1 MNSHDLPG
9 KESYADD
16 LTWREQDI
24 LILLADRLTNREI
37 ANHLHL
43 ALSTV
48 KDYVSKILGKL
59 YVKNRREAV
68 TRAKA
73 LGLLDD
79 GKKTEIRQPTD
90 LPIEPTL
97 FIGRRD
103 ELGEIRRHLKETRLL
118 TLTGPGGIGKT
129 RLALKAAK
137 EAAGDFRDGCF
148 FVSLAPIRSIENIL
162 QTIAEGLK
170 FPIAT
175 HEDPTHQLL
184 RYLRKKQLLLVMD
197 NFEHLLDGVSI
208 ISEILRAAPTV
219 KILATSRERLNL
231 QSETNLNIGGM
242 DVPKQVAVENLLNYD
257 AIALFLQSARKVR
270 PGFDPSPTELGQ
282 IAEICQIVRGM
293 PLAIEL
299 SAAWLH
305 ILNVCEII
313 EELEKGIDILS
324 TEVRDTPLRHRSIRA
339 VFDHSWSMLHPTE
352 QKILMMFSVF
362 RGGFTRE
369 AAQKVTGA
377 SLQKLA
383 GLSNKSFLSHDAN
396 SGRLEV
402 HELLRQYGREQLDNS
417 TEDSASAQE
426 AHAAYYAEFIQERW
440 QHLQDRRQMLAHA
453 EIETDIE
460 NVRVAWQYYLGQRNV
475 SQMWKL
481 IFGLWQVYWIHG
493 WNLAGKEL
501 FSEAVRVLQ
510 SEDKDENTH
519 LKALA
524 QALQAYFLAWLGQA
538 EQGYELANESVAVL
552 RKLDHP
558 KALCCAYESLILN
571 SYFLNRI
578 VEETEAKNN
587 FHEIALK
594 IDDKR
599 FLTLSFFVASMVSL
613 IKEDFTEAGQL
624 AESGLD
630 ITKETG
636 DLINSTFPLI
646 AWGHVA
652 FARGNYEDA
661 RNYFERCLKVSEE
674 VGFRWAI
681 ANSRKYLSKVALLMD
696 NTAEAEKHL
705 IQSLR
710 ITKEIGFVRDVVNI
724 LYDYA
729 CLCVAQGFPEQAV
742 ELLVL
747 VSQHPTSPQ
756 FRWLEGRIRDSAQ
769 NLLGNL
775 ENELSLETFAIA
787 VERGQKLVMD
797 EVIADLIGSKGRK

>member
-1 MNSHDLPG
+1 
-9 KESYADD
+9 
-16 LTWREQDI
+16 
-24 LILLADRLTNREI
+24 
-37 ANHLHL
+37 
-43 ALSTV
+43 
-48 KDYVSKILGKL
+48 
-59 YVKNRREAV
+59 
-68 TRAKA
+68 
-73 LGLLDD
+73 
-79 GKKTEIRQPTD
+79 
-90 LPIEPTL
+90 
-97 FIGRRD
+97 
-103 ELGEIRRHLKETRLL
+103 
-118 TLTGPGGIGKT
+118 
-129 RLALKAAK
+129 
-137 EAAGDFRDGCF
+137 
-148 FVSLAPIRSIENIL
+148 
-162 QTIAEGLK
+162 
-170 FPIAT
+170 
-175 HEDPTHQLL
+175 
-184 RYLRKKQLLLVMD
+184 
-197 NFEHLLDGVSI
+197 
-208 ISEILRAAPTV
+208 
-219 KILATSRERLNL
+219 
-231 QSETNLNIGGM
+231 
-242 DVPKQVAVENLLNYD
+242 
-257 AIALFLQSARKVR
+257 
-270 PGFDPSPTELGQ
+270 
-282 IAEICQIVRGM
+282 M

-339 VFDHSWSMLHPTE
+339 VFDHSWSMLHSTE
-352 QKILMMFSVF
+352 QKILMMLSVF

-369 AAQKVTGA
+369 TAQKVTGA

-481 IFGLWQVYWIHG
+481 IFGLWQVYWLHG

-501 FSEAVRVLQ
+501 YSEAVRVLQ

-599 FLTLSFFVASMVSL
+599 FLTLSFYVASMVAL